1 MNEVAI
7 WKPVAF
13 DPAWLELNT
22 EQIDQV
28 LPAWFE
34 KRASIKDDND
44 GMKEFFERIKR
55 RQAIETGIVEGLYT
69 LSCGAT
75 ETFVMQGF
83 AEDYLQHG
91 DTNVSNEQLMGH
103 LRDQY
108 EALDWVFDFI
118 KSDRLLSVA
127 FIKELH
133 ALVTRHQETATG
145 IVNGKKVP
153 FELIHGAFKKWP
165 NNPRNKDGALVLY
178 CPPEQVDSEMDAF
191 ISIYANEMKDAHILM
206 RAAWTHF
213 TFVQI
218 HPFQDGNG
226 RIARLLTSLVLIQGG
241 LFPFALERSQ
251 RPRYIDALEA
261 ADNGNY
267 QPLLDMLIADQLD
280 SMGPEVVAQAISEKV
295 RKKFSSLQKV
305 MEELRTRKDAIEA
318 HCSYFIAQK
327 IVAIDQQLQPIGS
340 AQTQG
345 RNIADSCVEVNVVM
359 FRTGIF
365 KLFFTTR
372 VERDSI
378 FLEYSLQ
385 NPSNE
390 DVGTK
395 DFIAVLP
402 EIDEE
407 TWKPHVEEF
416 IQKKLTCALQYIMQM
431 L

>member
-1 MNEVAI
+1 MKEIAI
-7 WKPVAF
+7 WKPVEF
-13 DPAWLELNT
+13 DPAWLKLNT

-34 KRASIKDDND
+34 KRASIKDDNVE
-44 GMKEFFERIKR
+44 MKEFFERIKR

-69 LSCGAT
+69 LSRGAT

-118 KSDRLLSVA
+118 KSDRPLSTA

-145 IVNGKKVP
+145 ITPDKRKIKIPLLHGSFK
-153 FELIHGAFKKWP
+153 IHP
-165 NNPRNKDGALVLY
+165 NNPTQEDGTKVVF

-191 ISIYANEMKDAHILM
+191 ISVYANEMKDAHILI

-241 LFPFALERSQ
+241 LFPFALERGQ
-251 RPRYIDALEA
+251 RPQYIKALEA
-261 ADNGNY
+261 ADEGKY
-267 QPLLDMLIADQLD
+267 QPLLDMLMNDQLD
-280 SMGPEVVAQAISEKV
+280 SMGPEVLAKALVKKASNTTATREKA
-295 RKKFSSLQKV
+295 RKYYPHQILCFPFVEQKV
-305 MEELRTRKDAIEA
+305 YEIDMQLRPA
-318 HCSYFIAQK
+318 
-327 IVAIDQQLQPIGS
+327 GS
-340 AQTQG
+340 ATLLG
-345 RNIADSCVEVNVVM
+345 RSRKNMIEIHVH
-359 FRTGIF
+359 IF
-365 KLFFTTR
+365 GLCYFDLFFQTR
-372 VERDSI
+372 IERDSI
-378 FLEYSLQ
+378 YLTYSLQ
-385 NPSNE
+385 NVLNE
-390 DVGTK
+390 VVDTK
-395 DFIAVLP
+395 DFIMIP
-402 EIDEE
+402 PDMDEE
-407 TWKPHVEEF
+407 TWKPIVEDF
-416 IQKKLTCALQYIMQM
+416 IQKKLTSALRYITQSM

>member
-1 MNEVAI
+1 MKEVAI

-34 KRASIKDDND
+34 KRASIKDDNNE
-44 GMKEFFERIKR
+44 MKEFFERIKR

-69 LSCGAT
+69 LSRGAT

-118 KSDRLLSVA
+118 KSDRPLSVA

-145 IVNGKKVP
+145 VVNGQKVSI
-153 FELIHGAFKKWP
+153 ELIHGAFKKWP
-165 NNPRNKDGALVLY
+165 NNPRQKDGALVIY
-178 CPPEQVDSEMDAF
+178 CPPEQVNSEMDAF
-191 ISIYANEMKDAHILM
+191 ISVYANEMKDAHILV

-261 ADNGNY
+261 ADGGNY
-267 QPLLDMLIADQLD
+267 QPLLDMLMADQLD
-280 SMGPEVVAQAISEKV
+280 SMGPEVAAKALAEIYSVANKPLEKWQS
-295 RKKFSSLQKV
+295 RKSDVLAYCYSLTRQKTAV
-305 MEELRTRKDAIEA
+305 
-318 HCSYFIAQK
+318 
-327 IVAIDQQLQPIGS
+327 IDQQLQPMGGAGAGINKYNS
-340 AQTQG
+340 F
-345 RNIADSCVEVNVVM
+345 VNVNFHLYDADV
-359 FRTGIF
+359 
-365 KLFFTTR
+365 FT
-372 VERDSI
+372 VQFIVNIERNSI
-378 FLEYSLQ
+378 LLEYMFDSEK
-385 NPSNE
+385 SR
-390 DVGTK
+390 
-395 DFIAVLP
+395 DFITIP
-402 EIDEE
+402 PDMDEE
-407 TWKPHVEEF
+407 TWKFLIEDF
-416 IQKKLTCALQYIMQM
+416 MQKKLSCALRTITQSM